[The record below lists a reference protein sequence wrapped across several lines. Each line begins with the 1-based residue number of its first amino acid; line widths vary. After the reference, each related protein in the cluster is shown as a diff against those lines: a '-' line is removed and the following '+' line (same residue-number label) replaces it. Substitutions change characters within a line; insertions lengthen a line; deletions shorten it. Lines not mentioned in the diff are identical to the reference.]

1 MKQPVSILSMVML
14 ILVSSMAWA
23 VPTKEVSISSELAT
37 PVMAAGVKQTAFV
50 RIALTGFH
58 MDNDVDR
65 TPANVAIVLDKSGS
79 MSGEKIRH
87 AREAAA
93 MAVGKLSDK
102 DIVSIVT
109 YDTTVDVVV
118 PATRAGNRRAI
129 YRAIDSIRSGGN
141 TALFAGVSKGAYE
154 VRKYIDRNRVN
165 RVILLSDGLANVG
178 PSQPSELGSLGMA
191 LAKDGITVTTIGL
204 GLGYN
209 EDLMTQLANYS
220 DGNHMFV
227 EDAEELTRVFE
238 QEFGSVLSVIAQD
251 VDIQIECDE
260 WVKPLRIVGRDGDI
274 IGRKVITRMNQLY
287 SDEQKY
293 VVLEVEILP
302 QKSGAERKLADVKVA
317 YHNMATDKQRDVTDS
332 VVASF
337 SDSEEKVRKAV
348 NKPAYE
354 AAVEQVANEISREAL
369 ELRDRGDVDGARLKL
384 QENVQLLES
393 GASSIDSEKLRAQKR
408 EAEID
413 ADKFNDGR
421 DWNRVRKEL
430 KAKQYNRAKQNSVAS
445 PKK

>member
-1 MKQPVSILSMVML
+1 MKLVPHSLSALTLLFFSLAAGSIP
-14 ILVSSMAWA
+14 AR
-23 VPTKEVSISSELAT
+23 EVSISSELAT

-58 MDNDVDR
+58 LDNDVER
-65 TPANVAIVLDKSGS
+65 VPANVAIVLDKSGS

-87 AREAAA
+87 ARDAAA

-109 YDTTVDVVV
+109 YDTTVDVIV
-118 PATRAGNRRAI
+118 PATPASNRRSI
-129 YRAIDSIRSGGN
+129 YQSIENISPGGN

-154 VRKYIDRNRVN
+154 VRKFIDRNRVN

-227 EDAEELTRVFE
+227 EDAEGLLPVFE
-238 QEFGSVLSVIAQD
+238 REFGAVLSVIAQD
-251 VDIQIECDE
+251 VDIEIVCND

-274 IGRKVITRMNQLY
+274 IGRKVVTRMSQLY

-293 VVLEVEILP
+293 VVLEVEIQP
-302 QKSGAERKLADVKVA
+302 QKAGIERKLADVKVA
-317 YHNMATDKQRDVTDS
+317 YHNMATDRQRDVNNQ
-332 VVASF
+332 VVATF
-337 SDSEEKVRKAV
+337 SDSDQRVRENI
-348 NKPAYE
+348 NKSAYE
-354 AAVEQVANEISREAL
+354 AALEQVANEISRQAV
-369 ELRDRGDVDGARLKL
+369 ELRDRGDVEGAKKKL
-384 QENVQLLES
+384 EENVQLLNRS
-393 GASSIDSEKLRAQKR
+393 AVSLDSDKLRAQQQ
-408 EAEID
+408 EVEQEVD
-413 ADKFNDGR
+413 AFEDGR
-421 DWNRVRKEL
+421 DWNRLRKEL
-430 KAKQYNRAKQNSVAS
+430 KAKQYNRAKQNSVS
-445 PKK
+445 TPRE